1 MFLLFVHI
9 IWVFFYRQVC
19 VISKDLIGVQVN
31 NKKNSHYGIAEILL
45 KLVGLNTN
53 QSQTKITMVNDDNMV
68 DVQQIL
74 YL

>member
-31 NKKNSHYGIAEILL
+31 NKICSHYGIAEILL
-45 KLVGLNTN
+45 KLAGLNTN
-53 QSQTKITMVNDDNMV
+53 QSQTKITMVNDHNMV